1 MELQSNIDHNK
12 WNGKP
17 KGGMEAMRDTVRE
30 EKKDIIEQIAELG
43 KADRNMLDVAKA
55 YLEGLSLSSA

>member
-1 MELQSNIDHNK
+1 
-12 WNGKP
+12 
-17 KGGMEAMRDTVRE
+17 MRDTVRE

-55 YLEGLSLSSA
+55 YLEGLRAGVAIGADSAIKKKEEEARLTSL